1 MSTSGFD
8 ASDLSDLENQLLRLA
23 AKQYPKEAKSFLRTQ
38 GNKAKTRL
46 RNRTKSVTKK
56 KTGNIL
62 RGIDKSAPKLYEG
75 SFQIRV
81 YNKAPH
87 AHLIE
92 HGHVMADK
100 YGKPILNTMGQ
111 EMWVN
116 GRFPAAQTTNELKA
130 IWPGEVEQFIDELLE
145 KGLG

>member
-1 MSTSGFD
+1 MTESGFD
-8 ASDLSDLENQLLRLA
+8 TGDLTDLYASLTRLA
-23 AKQYPKEAKSFLRTQ
+23 NEQYPREAKSFLRAQ

-46 RNRTKSVTKK
+46 RNKTKAVTKK
-56 KTGNIL
+56 KTGNL
-62 RGIDKSAPKLYEG
+62 LKGIDKSAPKLFQG

-100 YGKPILNTMGQ
+100 FGKPILNEFGQ

-116 GRFPAAQTTNELKA
+116 GRFPAAYTTNELKA
-130 IWPGEVEQFIDELLE
+130 IWPGEAEQFIDELLE

>member
-1 MSTSGFD
+1 MTESGFD
-8 ASDLSDLENQLLRLA
+8 TGDLTDLYASLTRLA
-23 AKQYPKEAKSFLRTQ
+23 NEQYPREAKSFLRTQ

-46 RNRTKSVTKK
+46 RNKTKAVTKK
-56 KTGNIL
+56 KTGNL
-62 RGIDKSAPKLYEG
+62 LKGIDKSQPKLFQG

-100 YGKPILNTMGQ
+100 FGKPILNEFGQ

-116 GRFPAAQTTNELKA
+116 GRFPAAQTTNELKD